1 VEKKTRSLAANSIAA
16 LCLLSLKSSV
26 SCSNVLALAFSVL
39 SRGSHPCV
47 PEVVGDGDSCGTLE
61 KDFCFLGFDLYNDLF
76 SLSCT
81 ILD

>member
-1 VEKKTRSLAANSIAA
+1 VEKKTRSLAANSIAV

-39 SRGSHPCV
+39 SRGSHPSRV
-47 PEVVGDGDSCGTLE
+47 PEEVGDGTSCGILKRT
-61 KDFCFLGFDLYNDLF
+61 FFFGFDICNDLF